1 MNDSL
6 INNTAVG
13 DTTNHLVNGATNMLS
28 SDITILNQFLF
39 GLVPYIALTV
49 MVVGSII
56 RYDREQYSW
65 KTGSSQLLES
75 KQLRRGSIP
84 FHIGI
89 LAIFVGH
96 FVGLLT
102 PNAVW
107 HALGVS
113 ASTKQLIAMG
123 AGGFFGLICFYGM
136 VILIVRRLTNVRVR
150 ASGTRMDI
158 AILLVLFAQLIL
170 GLGSIFVSVGHLD
183 GQEMLKLMSWAQ
195 SIVTFDP
202 TTAAASIAS
211 VHWIY
216 KLHILLGMV
225 IFVLFPFSRLV
236 HMLSVPMKYIGRNYQ
251 VVRRK

>member
-1 MNDSL
+1 
-6 INNTAVG
+6 
-13 DTTNHLVNGATNMLS
+13 
-28 SDITILNQFLF
+28 
-39 GLVPYIALTV
+39 
-49 MVVGSII
+49 
-56 RYDREQYSW
+56 
-65 KTGSSQLLES
+65 
-75 KQLRRGSIP
+75 
-84 FHIGI
+84 
-89 LAIFVGH
+89 
-96 FVGLLT
+96 
-102 PNAVW
+102 
-107 HALGVS
+107 
-113 ASTKQLIAMG
+113 
-123 AGGFFGLICFYGM
+123 M

-202 TTAAASIAS
+202 TTAAASIVS

-225 IFVLFPFSRLV
+225 IFVLFPLSRLV

>member
-1 MNDSL
+1 
-6 INNTAVG
+6 
-13 DTTNHLVNGATNMLS
+13 MLS
-28 SDITILNQFLF
+28 SDINVLNQFLF
-39 GLVPYIALTV
+39 GLVPYIAMTV

-65 KTGSSQLLES
+65 KTGSSQMLES

-89 LAIFVGH
+89 LAIFAGH

-102 PNAVW
+102 PNVVW
-107 HALGVS
+107 HALSVS
-113 ASTKQLIAMG
+113 AATKQLIAMG
-123 AGGFFGLICFYGM
+123 AGGVFGLICFYGM
-136 VILIVRRLTNVRVR
+136 VILIVRRLTNARVR
-150 ASGTRMDI
+150 ATGTRMDL

-195 SIVTFDP
+195 NIVTFDP

>member
-13 DTTNHLVNGATNMLS
+13 DTTNHLVNGATKMLS

-136 VILIVRRLTNVRVR
+136 VILIVRRLTNV
-150 ASGTRMDI
+150 
-158 AILLVLFAQLIL
+158 LFAQLIL

-202 TTAAASIAS
+202 TTAAASIVS

>member
-1 MNDSL
+1 M
-6 INNTAVG
+6 
-13 DTTNHLVNGATNMLS
+13 
-28 SDITILNQFLF
+28 
-39 GLVPYIALTV
+39 
-49 MVVGSII
+49 
-56 RYDREQYSW
+56 
-65 KTGSSQLLES
+65 
-75 KQLRRGSIP
+75 
-84 FHIGI
+84 
-89 LAIFVGH
+89 AIFAGH

-102 PNAVW
+102 PNVVW
-107 HALGVS
+107 HTLGVS
-113 ASTKQLIAMG
+113 APTKQLIAMG
-123 AGGFFGLICFYGM
+123 ADGVFGLICFYGM
-136 VILIVRRLTNVRVR
+136 VILIVRRLTNARVRV
-150 ASGTRMDI
+150 AGTRMDL

-195 SIVTFDP
+195 NIVTFDP

>member
-1 MNDSL
+1 
-6 INNTAVG
+6 
-13 DTTNHLVNGATNMLS
+13 
-28 SDITILNQFLF
+28 
-39 GLVPYIALTV
+39 
-49 MVVGSII
+49 
-56 RYDREQYSW
+56 
-65 KTGSSQLLES
+65 
-75 KQLRRGSIP
+75 
-84 FHIGI
+84 
-89 LAIFVGH
+89 VGH

-102 PNAVW
+102 PNTLW

-195 SIVTFDP
+195 SIVIFDP

>member
-1 MNDSL
+1 
-6 INNTAVG
+6 
-13 DTTNHLVNGATNMLS
+13 MLG

-65 KTGSSQLLES
+65 KTGSSQMLES

-89 LAIFVGH
+89 LAIFAGH

-136 VILIVRRLTNVRVR
+136 VILIKRRLTNPRVR
-150 ASGTRMDI
+150 ATSTRMDI
-158 AILLVLFAQLIL
+158 AILLVLFAQLDFGSWINFCVGWPSGWRRDAQANEL
-170 GLGSIFVSVGHLD
+170 GAKYRYLRSHHCRRQYRLSSLD
-183 GQEMLKLMSWAQ
+183 L
-195 SIVTFDP
+195 
-202 TTAAASIAS
+202 
-211 VHWIY
+211 
-216 KLHILLGMV
+216 
-225 IFVLFPFSRLV
+225 
-236 HMLSVPMKYIGRNYQ
+236 
-251 VVRRK
+251 